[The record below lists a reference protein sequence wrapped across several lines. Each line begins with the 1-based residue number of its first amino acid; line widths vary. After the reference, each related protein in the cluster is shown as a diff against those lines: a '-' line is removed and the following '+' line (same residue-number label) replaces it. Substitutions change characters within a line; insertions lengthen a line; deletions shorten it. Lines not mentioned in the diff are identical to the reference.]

1 MHKIVVIILNY
12 KLKDL
17 TIKCVNSVIGSS
29 YKNLKIIVVDNSK
42 ENDLKESLRKKNNVI
57 YVQTEE
63 NLGFCGGN
71 NLGIKLALENEADY
85 IFILNPDTTIKKDT
99 ISKLLKKAILYNAGI
114 LSPKIYF
121 SDSNIIWYAGGK
133 FDISNVL
140 GTHEGVD
147 EEDKSQF
154 NLDKEV
160 DFATGAAMFVPTKVF
175 KEIGLFDERYF
186 LYYEDSDFCFR
197 AKKAG
202 FKVMYIFDS
211 VIYHENAKSTGLGS
225 NIQDYYITRNRMLFA
240 SKFLTLRTQFALI
253 REVLR
258 NIRITSRRKA
268 LRDYLLGRFG
278 KGSI

>member
-42 ENDLKESLRKKNNVI
+42 DNDLKESLSKKNNVI